1 MDANGRDDDDRETL
15 SNSSIPTRTRDLSFI
30 VEDLFKRSIAQEKQ
44 PNMESSSTAQDQ
56 LDMEELTALRLS
68 SSSFPSNPAMKLRAQ
83 EQPNNMELAAM
94 DQSKME
100 ESVILQLSS
109 FSFSS
114 EPSRKLTQIEAPVSR
129 KRARTGFP
137 KVCANASKQKSEYD
151 EIMCGVTGVD
161 QEGPSYGVIN
171 VGKGEDIIGKVKS
184 FASQIRVE
192 TSSVVIVSA
201 VGDVLN
207 PTLTKY
213 YRGKNIRN
221 DYEGQFKIARFYGT
235 IDRGVVIRVL
245 RRRFEDHIDEYNGEV
260 IGTLIAAATTYVH
273 VKW

>member
-137 KVCANASKQKSEYD
+137 KVCANASKQKSE
-151 EIMCGVTGVD
+151 CVD